1 MNPAI
6 SVLVPIYNVQD
17 YLHECLG
24 SLAAQDMSD
33 VEFICINDGSTDG
46 SRDII
51 QEFLDKDSRFTV
63 IDKENSG
70 YGASMNRGLEKAKG
84 EFIAILESDDFMEP
98 NALNVLHNAI
108 VDSGADVVKANF
120 WMYWSKPNK
129 RNEFFE
135 VMPRKKTASLIDPSV
150 DPEIFYTKPS
160 IWSAMYRKSF
170 LDEKQISFLETP
182 GASFQDMSFT
192 FKVWASTK
200 KVYFIYDA
208 LVHYRQ
214 DNENSSV
221 NSPAKV
227 DALFNEYAEITRWL
241 SHDREKTAIFSP
253 VKAKMLYDA
262 LIWNYERVAEENKLT
277 ILDNGRTIL
286 LNEFTAG
293 HVDIRLFEPWK
304 LQDMRTILLSP
315 EYYHRSRS
323 RGESF
328 SHRVGRILQDSGFVG
343 FAVFAIRKLAKK
355 ITGVIRSWRSFAKCP
370 TGNTES

>member
-1 MNPAI
+1 MNPAV
-6 SVLVPIYNVQD
+6 SVLVPIYNVQE
-17 YLHECLG
+17 YLHECLD
-24 SLAAQDMSD
+24 SLANQDMPD
-33 VEFICINDGSTDG
+33 AEFICINDGSTDH
-46 SRDII
+46 SRKII
-51 QEFLDKDSRFTV
+51 QEYLDKDSRFTV

-70 YGASMNRGLEKAKG
+70 YGASMNRGLEKARG
-84 EFIAILESDDFMEP
+84 EYIAILESDDFMEP
-98 NALNVLHNAI
+98 NTLNVLHRAM

-120 WMYWSKPNK
+120 WMYWSKPTK

-135 VMPRKKTASLIDPSV
+135 VMPRKKTARLIDPSV
-150 DPEIFYTKPS
+150 DPEIFYAKPS

-170 LDEKQISFLETP
+170 LDEKRISFLETP

-200 KVYFIYDA
+200 KIYFLYDA

-241 SHDREKTAIFSP
+241 SQDDEKTAIFSP

-277 ILDNGRTIL
+277 ILSKGRTL
-286 LNEFTAG
+286 LLDEFAAG

-315 EYYHRSRS
+315 ENYHRGRS
-323 RGESF
+323 GGESF
-328 SHRVGRILQDSGFVG
+328 SHRVGRVLQDRGFVG
-343 FAVFAIRKLAKK
+343 FAAFAIRKVAQKLA
-355 ITGVIRSWRSFAKCP
+355 GVIKSWRKIR
-370 TGNTES
+370 

>member
-33 VEFICINDGSTDG
+33 VEFICINDGSKDG

-98 NALNVLHNAI
+98 YALSTLHKAI
-108 VDSGADVVKANF
+108 TESGADVVKANF
-120 WMYWSKPNK
+120 WMYWSTPTE

-135 VMPRKKTASLIDPSV
+135 AIPANKAGRLIDTSV
-150 DPEIFYTKPS
+150 DHGIFHAKPS

-170 LDEKQISFLETP
+170 LDKNQIRFLETP
-182 GASFQDMSFT
+182 GASFQDTSFT
-192 FKVWASTK
+192 FKVWASAD
-200 KVYFIYDA
+200 KVYFVHKP

-227 DALFNEYAEITRWL
+227 DALFNEYSEITRWL
-241 SHDREKTAIFSP
+241 SENKKKSEIFSP
-253 VKAKMLYDA
+253 VKVKMLYDA
-262 LIWNYERVAEENKLT
+262 LIWNYERVAEENKVLVLEKGRDMF
-277 ILDNGRTIL
+277 LD
-286 LNEFTAG
+286 EFKAG

-304 LQDMRTILLSP
+304 LQDLRTILLNPRDYHDWRVKP
-315 EYYHRSRS
+315 EAL
-323 RGESF
+323 
-328 SHRVGRILQDSGFVG
+328 SHKVGRLIQDRGFVG
-343 FAVFAIRKLAKK
+343 LTKTAANKAYKKAKGLAK
-355 ITGVIRSWRSFAKCP
+355 SWR
-370 TGNTES
+370 